1 MRSRRGW
8 LRLSALSCI
17 IRRDAGVMRSYFRL
31 LFTLLWQPGA
41 SLRQLSQR
49 APFGPAAV
57 VAFAVTAIYVPVTGV
72 LAYYAQGG
80 GLRIVDV
87 RPGRAALG
95 PALISHLP
103 GAATSALLFVL
114 FIALVYVPFAIL
126 IANLFERRLGFGRS
140 LRESFAPTAA
150 CALSCFSISLL
161 VALLPAVI
169 ISWQSSQLSAGALVG
184 YFVLLI
190 VIPLPIFAV
199 LMTITLATIFR
210 IGWAAAAMT
219 TLISFLS
226 LLCLPVLAQVF
237 SFVCAS
243 PFLLLLLIFLLR
255 DRLGDL
261 LQTQRARQAF
271 KQNLEAAT
279 LNPADA
285 SAHYNLGLVYQQR
298 GEFEA
303 AEKSFR
309 RAIEIDPTEVDANYQ
324 LGRMARAQGRLA
336 EAIADFETVVRQ
348 APAHSQHEVW
358 REIAHTYLE
367 AKQYEDALRMIDRF
381 LAERPS
387 DAEGRYWR
395 GQALAAVGRS
405 AEAEAEMKTCIEA
418 VRTSPAYKYRREQ
431 EWLKLAEQ
439 FLRER
444 RV

>member
-1 MRSRRGW
+1 MA
-8 LRLSALSCI
+8 SAL
-17 IRRDAGVMRSYFRL
+17 RAFLYHQRNAGVMRTYFRL

-49 APFGPAAV
+49 APVGLAAG
-57 VAFAVTAIYVPVTGV
+57 VAFAVAAIYVPVTGV

-80 GLRIVDV
+80 GLRIVDTPTG
-87 RPGRAALG
+87 RPGLG

-103 GAATSALLFVL
+103 GAAMSALLFVL
-114 FIALVYVPFAIL
+114 FTTLLYVPFAIL
-126 IANLFERRLGFGRS
+126 IANLFERRHSFSRS
-140 LRESFAPTAA
+140 LRETFAPTAA

-161 VALLPAVI
+161 VALLPAAV
-169 ISWQSSQLSAGALVG
+169 ISWQGSQLSAGALVG

-190 VIPLPIFAV
+190 LIPVPIFAV
-199 LMTITLATIFR
+199 LMTITLGTIFR
-210 IGWAAAAMT
+210 IGRAAAAMT
-219 TLISFLS
+219 TLLSFLS
-226 LLCLPVLAQVF
+226 LLCLPVLSQVF
-237 SFVCAS
+237 NFVCAS

-255 DRLGDL
+255 ERLGDVF
-261 LQTQRARQAF
+261 QTQRARQAF
-271 KQNLEAAT
+271 KQNLEAST

-285 SAHYNLGLVYQQR
+285 SAHYNLGLLYQQR

-309 RAIEIDPTEVDANYQ
+309 RAIEIDPSEVDANYQ
-324 LGRMARAQGRLA
+324 LGRMARVQGRLA
-336 EAIADFETVVRQ
+336 EAIAHFETVVRQ
-348 APAHSQHEVW
+348 APAHSQHEIW

-367 AKQYEDALRMIDRF
+367 AKQYEDALAMIDRF
-381 LAERPS
+381 LVERQS

-405 AEAEAEMKTCIEA
+405 SEAEAEMKSCIEA

-444 RV
+444 RA